1 MEDHQK
7 SKAQLIEELQTL
19 RHRLA
24 QLETDEK
31 EPASSSEKV
40 TSPREQRNELQT
52 GIKFI
57 PDFGLVN
64 AQGVDVS
71 DRGICFETSEEILFE
86 MEFNYEDE
94 AHQHRAKMIWMKVL
108 ENGNTRFGFS
118 FIEGEA
124 SSGLLWIYKGLE
136 E

>member
-24 QLETDEK
+24 QSETDEK
-31 EPASSSEKV
+31 EPAPPSEKV
-40 TSPREQRNELQT
+40 TSSRAQRNELQT
-52 GIKFI
+52 SIKFI

-71 DRGICFETSEEILFE
+71 DGGICFEINEGILFE
-86 MEFNYEDE
+86 MEFNYEGKE
-94 AHQHRAKMIWMKVL
+94 HQHRAKMVWMKEL
-108 ENGNTRFGFS
+108 ENGNSRFGFS
-118 FIEGEA
+118 FIEGET